1 MRTGL
6 RDGFLL
12 KPVLNARL
20 ARGGI
25 HRISLE
31 GTMKDILKIIAAL
44 LPIGIK
50 LYEDI
55 KNAKDEND
63 KNRMRDRLKNS
74 GDHYDA
80 IRREL
85 LD

>member
-1 MRTGL
+1 VRTGL

-12 KPVLNARL
+12 SPVLSADS

-25 HRISLE
+25 HNLSLE
-31 GTMKDILKIIAAL
+31 ETMKDILKIIVAL

-50 LYEDI
+50 LYKDI
-55 KNAKDEND
+55 KNAKDKDD

-74 GDHYDA
+74 GDNYDA